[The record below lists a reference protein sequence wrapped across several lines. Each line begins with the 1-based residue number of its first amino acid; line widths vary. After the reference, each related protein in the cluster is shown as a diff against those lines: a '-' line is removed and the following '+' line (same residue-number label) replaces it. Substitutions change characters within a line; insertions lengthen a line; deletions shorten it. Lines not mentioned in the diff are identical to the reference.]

1 MPPPDSGA
9 SVGTVVCVDS
19 LDAVDRDE
27 WNALAGDRYPFLRY
41 EFLAAA
47 EQTGCVTAETGWQ
60 PRHLLYQRNGQTVAA
75 LPLYEKTH
83 SWGEFVFDWAWAQA
97 YDRVGLDYY
106 PKLVSAVPFTP
117 ATSPRLLLA
126 DGDDN
131 EALQALH
138 RAALKLAD
146 DIDASSLHVQ
156 FPTDEESA
164 KWVSTGLKLRRD
176 CQFHWHNRNYGSFDE
191 FLATFSSRKRKK
203 ARRDRRRVTEQGI
216 RFRHLSGSD
225 IDADLW
231 ETVYQLISITF
242 LRRGSM
248 PYYNLEFFRSVSAS
262 MPASILVVLAEQRG
276 VPIAASVFFRGADTL
291 YGRYWGSDGHYDAL
305 HFETCYYQGIDH
317 CIQHGLA
324 IFEPGT
330 QGEHKISRGFV
341 PATTYSAHWLRHPQF
356 FDAIARYLEE
366 EGEHVER
373 YMDAVEQHTPYRRDG
388 D

>member
-305 HFETCYYQGIDH
+305 HFETCYYQGIEH

>member
-176 CQFHWHNRNYGSFDE
+176 CQFHWHNRNYGSFDD

-305 HFETCYYQGIDH
+305 HFETCYYQGIEH

>member
-176 CQFHWHNRNYGSFDE
+176 CQFHLHNRNYGSFDE

-305 HFETCYYQGIDH
+305 HFETCYYQGIEH